1 MAFKQSVS
9 TGIISGLPENELQQI
24 LQIGIT
30 GLELTPV
37 ADLAKWRDRGFAIAS
52 IGGHK
57 SLQDGLNKKENYNRI
72 VDEIRANLEAAK
84 EFDVSSLIC
93 LSGNREGRSDEE
105 GKANTIEIL
114 KTVAPDAEAAGVF
127 LVTELLNSRV
137 NHPDYH
143 CDSTAWGVDVV
154 MAVNSPRVK
163 LLYDVYHMQIMEGDI
178 ARTIR
183 DNFQYLAHFHT
194 GGNPGRHEIDGT
206 QELNYRFVAQTLAD
220 LGFTGQVAHEYSPA
234 KGRDPVASLKQAFE
248 IFNV

>member
-127 LVTELLNSRV
+127 LVMELLNSYV

-143 CDSTAWGVDVV
+143 CDSTPWGVDVV

-163 LLYDVYHMQIMEGDI
+163 LLYDVYHMQIMEGDLI
-178 ARTIR
+178 RTIQ
-183 DNFQYLAHFHT
+183 DNHQHFAHYHT
-194 GGNPGRHEIDGT
+194 AGNPGRQDLDDQQEI
-206 QELNYRFVAQTLAD
+206 YYPAVARAIRDT
-220 LGFTGQVAHEYSPA
+220 GFTGWVGHEYRP
-234 KGRDPVASLKQAFE
+234 KGNVVDSLREAFE
-248 IFNV
+248 ACDV

>member
-1 MAFKQSVS
+1 MSFKQSVS
-9 TGIISGLPENELQQI
+9 TGIISGLPEKELQQI

-37 ADLAKWRDRGFAIAS
+37 ADLAKWRDRGYEIAS

-84 EFDVSSLIC
+84 EFEVTSLIC

-127 LVTELLNSRV
+127 LVMELLNSKV

-143 CDSTAWGVDVV
+143 CDSTPWGVDVV
-154 MAVNSPRVK
+154 TAVNSPRVK
-163 LLYDVYHMQIMEGDI
+163 LLYDIYHMQIMEGDLI
-178 ARTIR
+178 RTIQ
-183 DNFQYLAHFHT
+183 DNHQHFAHYHT
-194 GGNPGRHEIDGT
+194 AGNPGRQDLDDQQEI
-206 QELNYRFVAQTLAD
+206 YYPAVARAIRD
-220 LGFTGQVAHEYSPA
+220 SGFTGWVGHEYRP
-234 KGRDPVASLKQAFE
+234 KENVIDSLREAFE
-248 IFNV
+248 ACDV

>member
-9 TGIISGLPENELQQI
+9 TGIISSLPENELQQI

-37 ADLAKWRDRGFAIAS
+37 ADLAKWRDRGYEIAS

-57 SLQDGLNKKENYNRI
+57 SLQDGLNKKENYSRI

-84 EFDVSSLIC
+84 EFEVSSLIC

-105 GKANTIEIL
+105 GKANTIAIL
-114 KTVAPDAEAAGVF
+114 KEVAPDAEAAGVF
-127 LVTELLNSRV
+127 LVTELLNSKV

-154 MAVNSPRVK
+154 TAVNSPRVK
-163 LLYDVYHMQIMEGDI
+163 LLYDIYHMQIMEGDLI
-178 ARTIR
+178 RTIQ
-183 DNFQYLAHFHT
+183 DNHQHFAHYHT
-194 GGNPGRHEIDGT
+194 AGNPGRQDLDDQQEI
-206 QELNYRFVAQTLAD
+206 YYPAVARAIRDT
-220 LGFTGQVAHEYSPA
+220 GFTGWVGHEYRP
-234 KGRDPVASLKQAFE
+234 KGNVIDSLREAFE
-248 IFNV
+248 TCDV

>member
-105 GKANTIEIL
+105 GKTNTIEIL
-114 KTVAPDAEAAGVF
+114 QTVAPDAEAAGVF
-127 LVTELLNSRV
+127 LVTELLNSKV

-143 CDSTAWGVDVV
+143 CDNTAWGVDVV
-154 MAVNSPRVK
+154 TAVNSPRVK
-163 LLYDVYHMQIMEGDI
+163 LLYDVYHMQIMEGDLI
-178 ARTIR
+178 RTIQ
-183 DNFQYLAHFHT
+183 DNYQHFAHYHT
-194 GGNPGRHEIDGT
+194 AGNPGRQDLDDEQEI
-206 QELNYRFVAQTLAD
+206 YYPAVARAIRDT
-220 LGFTGQVAHEYSPA
+220 GFTGWVGHEYRP
-234 KGRDPVASLKQAFE
+234 KGNVVDSLRVAFE
-248 IFNV
+248 ACNV

>member
-9 TGIISGLPENELQQI
+9 TGIISALPENELQQI

-72 VDEIRANLEAAK
+72 VDEIRANLQAAK
-84 EFDVSSLIC
+84 EFDVTSLIC

-114 KTVAPDAEAAGVF
+114 RTVAPDAEAAGVF

-154 MAVNSPRVK
+154 TAVNSPRVK
-163 LLYDVYHMQIMEGDI
+163 LLYDVYHMQIMEGDLI
-178 ARTIR
+178 RTIQ
-183 DNFQYLAHFHT
+183 DNYQHFAHYHT
-194 GGNPGRHEIDGT
+194 AGNPGRQDLDDQQEI
-206 QELNYRFVAQTLAD
+206 YYPAVARAIRDT
-220 LGFTGQVAHEYSPA
+220 GFTGWVGHEYRP
-234 KGRDPVASLKQAFE
+234 KGNVVDSLRQAFDAC
-248 IFNV
+248 NV

>member
-9 TGIISGLPENELQQI
+9 TGIISSLPENELQQI

-37 ADLAKWRDRGFAIAS
+37 ADLAKWRDRGYEIAS

-84 EFDVSSLIC
+84 EFEVSSLIC

-105 GKANTIEIL
+105 GKANTVAIL
-114 KTVAPDAEAAGVF
+114 KEVAPDAEAAGVF
-127 LVTELLNSRV
+127 LVTELLNSKV

-154 MAVNSPRVK
+154 TAVNSPRVK
-163 LLYDVYHMQIMEGDI
+163 LLYDVYHMQIMEGDLI
-178 ARTIR
+178 RTIQ
-183 DNFQYLAHFHT
+183 DNHQHFAHYHT
-194 GGNPGRHEIDGT
+194 AGNPGRQDLDDQQEI
-206 QELNYRFVAQTLAD
+206 YYPAVARAIRDT
-220 LGFTGQVAHEYSPA
+220 GFTGWVGHEYRP
-234 KGRDPVASLKQAFE
+234 KGNVIDSLREAFE
-248 IFNV
+248 TCDV

>member
-1 MAFKQSVS
+1 MSFKQSVS

-72 VDEIRANLEAAK
+72 VDEIRANLEVAK
-84 EFDVSSLIC
+84 EYDVTSLIC

-127 LVTELLNSRV
+127 LVMELLNSYV

-143 CDSTAWGVDVV
+143 CDSTPWGVDVV

-163 LLYDVYHMQIMEGDI
+163 LLYDIYHMQIMEGDLI
-178 ARTIR
+178 RTIQ
-183 DNFQYLAHFHT
+183 NNHQYFAHYHT
-194 GGNPGRHEIDGT
+194 AGNPGRQDLDDQQEI
-206 QELNYRFVAQTLAD
+206 YYPAVARAIRDT
-220 LGFTGQVAHEYSPA
+220 GFTGWVGHEYRP
-234 KGRDPVASLKQAFE
+234 KGNVIDSLREAFE
-248 IFNV
+248 ACDV